1 MIEVIDLAKRF
12 GDVVAVDG
20 INFTVDVGEV
30 LGFLGPNAA
39 GKTTTMRMLT
49 CFLPPTGGTA
59 RIGGFDI
66 FEDSLEVRKRV
77 GYLPE
82 QVPLYVDMRVDD
94 YLDFVSRIKGIG
106 HHDRKWAIDHAIGN
120 CGLDEVR
127 SKIIANLS
135 KGYRQRVGLAQA
147 LINDPEVLILD
158 EPTSGLDPR
167 QIIEIREL
175 IKQLGMGHTVVL
187 STHILPEVSMVCDRV
202 IIINKGKVVASDS
215 VENLTKMLTKSQM
228 ILIEVRGDK
237 QRIKQTLKLVDGV
250 LAVEVA
256 REQEVTQKGM
266 RFVVHSTM
274 GRDIRED
281 IAKKLISAG
290 YGLLMMQ
297 PHTLSLEDIFLKL
310 TMDEPVE
317 GGDSD
322 G

>member
-94 YLDFVSRIKGIG
+94 YLDFVSRIKGIS